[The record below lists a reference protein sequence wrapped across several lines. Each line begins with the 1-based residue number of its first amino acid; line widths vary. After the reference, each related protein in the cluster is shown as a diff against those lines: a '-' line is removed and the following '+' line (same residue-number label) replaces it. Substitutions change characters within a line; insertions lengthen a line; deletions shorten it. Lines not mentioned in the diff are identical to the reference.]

1 MTGREEKE
9 RKCLQCVKEQ
19 LGCAELSCDM
29 DKVLVRGRGS
39 DPTGGQGG
47 RQCVGG
53 MLPDS
58 GSG

>member
-9 RKCLQCVKEQ
+9 RKCLQ
-19 LGCAELSCDM
+19 LGCAELSCDK